1 MSGRHNCAVAP
12 LSRRSALQCRHSD
25 GQLPNGRDFQQQDWG
40 TPAAHAPRTS
50 PLPAPGVRPLP
61 LAGTPGTA
69 LLPLSASG
77 AGMPAAIELSRHTTD
92 RLRYCSGA
100 APIATGAA
108 VPHAGKSSARRCRCG
123 GTARCGGPLRRARCC
138 RPCSVPLLCLY
149 GTCCVHGTITPWYT
163 RWGVKAKISNTSFAA
178 VVRDLQST
186 AKE

>member
-1 MSGRHNCAVAP
+1 MDDTTALWPLCPDGARCNVGTAMGSFPVAAISN
-12 LSRRSALQCRHSD
+12 SRT
-25 GQLPNGRDFQQQDWG
+25 G
-40 TPAAHAPRTS
+40 APRTS